1 MILTAFLAILAE
13 TDIIERS
20 GGTTMPQPVIEKTEL
35 LERMQAG
42 YAQFEA
48 LLTSLKQEQMTIPGV
63 NGNWSIK
70 DHIAHLLAWQ
80 DHLQELLQA
89 VLDGKKEP
97 PKPEQEFST
106 VDEINEY
113 IYQKHKDRSLAEVLA
128 AFRASYQRVLS
139 TVQALSQESLNA
151 PFPWYEDDN
160 PIGPLAA
167 GDTYQHY
174 EEHRSM
180 IQRWLQR

>member
-1 MILTAFLAILAE
+1 MILTAFLAILTE
-13 TDIIERS
+13 TDVQERS
-20 GGTTMPQPVIEKTEL
+20 GGTTMPQPIIEKTEL
-35 LERMQAG
+35 LERMQAE
-42 YAQFEA
+42 YEQFET
-48 LLTSLKQEQMTIPGV
+48 LLASLEEEQMMIPGV

-97 PKPEQEFST
+97 PKPVQEFSS

-113 IYQKHKDRSLAEVLA
+113 IYQKYKDRPLAEVLV

-139 TVQALSQESLNA
+139 TVRALSQESLNA
-151 PFPWYEDDN
+151 PFPWYE
-160 PIGPLAA
+160 
-167 GDTYQHY
+167 
-174 EEHRSM
+174 
-180 IQRWLQR
+180 

>member
-1 MILTAFLAILAE
+1 
-13 TDIIERS
+13 
-20 GGTTMPQPVIEKTEL
+20 
-35 LERMQAG
+35 MQAG

-48 LLTSLKQEQMTIPGV
+48 LLASLEEEQMMIPGV

-97 PKPEQEFST
+97 PKPVQEFSS

-113 IYQKHKDRSLAEVLA
+113 IYQKYRDRPLAEVLV

-139 TVQALSQESLNA
+139 TVQALSQESLNG
-151 PFPWYEDDN
+151 PFPWYEDDK
-160 PIGPLAA
+160 PIGSGVA
-167 GDTYQHY
+167 GDTYHHY
-174 EEHRSM
+174 EEHSGM
-180 IQRWLQR
+180 ILHWLQR